1 MMSPVEGIVVRPEN
15 NRKKDR
21 LLSKKSETQTWSTL
35 LARSIPLIYGMYIHR
50 GIHPGLAEE
59 LTQKSVFD
67 AVQGRT
73 AFDSTRGTLEQWVI
87 GIAHKNLALEMRH
100 RAGRAK
106 VTKNLSLCLNNM
118 NTHLLPDELLEQ
130 KETAHLV
137 QQALAS
143 LPAREQQVLTLKYL
157 QDLSARDIAAA
168 MKMTEKA
175 VHSLLYRA
183 RLQLRDSLKS
193 MEPLSKEEPTS

>member
-1 MMSPVEGIVVRPEN
+1 MKSPVEGIVVGPE
-15 NRKKDR
+15 KSLKVSR
-21 LLSKKSETQTWSTL
+21 LLKNESETQTWSTL
-35 LARSIPLIYGMYIHR
+35 LARSIPLIYGIYIHR

-59 LTQKSVFD
+59 LTQKTVFD

-87 GIAHKNLALEMRH
+87 GIAHKNLALEMRN

-106 VTKNLSLCLNNM
+106 VTRNLSLYLNNM
-118 NTHLLPDELLEQ
+118 DTHLLPDELLEK
-130 KETAHLV
+130 KETSHLV

-157 QDLSARDIAAA
+157 QDLSARDIAAT

-183 RLQLRDSLKS
+183 RIQLRECLKD

>member
-15 NRKKDR
+15 NREKCR
-21 LLSKKSETQTWSTL
+21 LLSKKSETQTWSTV
-35 LARSIPLIYGMYIHR
+35 LARSIPLIYGIYIHR

-59 LTQKSVFD
+59 LTQKTVFD

-106 VTKNLSLCLNNM
+106 VTKNLSLYLDSM
-118 NTHLLPDELLEQ
+118 ESHLLPDELLEQ
-130 KETAHLV
+130 KETAHQV
-137 QQALAS
+137 QHALAS

-157 QDLSARDIAAA
+157 QDLSARDIAAT

-183 RLQLRDSLKS
+183 RIQLRNSLKT

>member
-143 LPAREQQVLTLKYL
+143 LPAREQRVLTLKYL

-183 RLQLRDSLKS
+183 RLQLRDSLKT